1 MSVMFWGIAHVL
13 CKLSKDKSNV
23 WSSEDHC
30 KHKTTNG
37 LLVLCDIDSF
47 IIICRRAQVFIVS
60 SRDLLA
66 LVCALSETKSF
77 EDCADVL
84 LLIKV
89 NCTVLPV
96 TVDSYTEDFMY
107 LPQILGI
114 ESTRQLLV
122 EPVNVILS
130 LGSSNDIININQQLK
145 SSFSMCKHAWV
156 CQTLLETPFE
166 KLSLD

>member
-1 MSVMFWGIAHVL
+1 
-13 CKLSKDKSNV
+13 
-23 WSSEDHC
+23 
-30 KHKTTNG
+30 
-37 LLVLCDIDSF
+37 LLVLCDIDLF

-66 LVCALSETKSF
+66 LMCALSETKSF

-96 TVDSYTEDFMY
+96 MVDSYTKDFMN

-114 ESTRQLLV
+114 ESTGQLLV

-130 LGSSNDIININQQLK
+130 LGSSNNIININQQLK

>member
-1 MSVMFWGIAHVL
+1 M
-13 CKLSKDKSNV
+13 
-23 WSSEDHC
+23 
-30 KHKTTNG
+30 
-37 LLVLCDIDSF
+37 
-47 IIICRRAQVFIVS
+47 
-60 SRDLLA
+60 
-66 LVCALSETKSF
+66 CALSETKSF

-96 TVDSYTEDFMY
+96 MVDSYTKDFMY

>member
-1 MSVMFWGIAHVL
+1 
-13 CKLSKDKSNV
+13 
-23 WSSEDHC
+23 
-30 KHKTTNG
+30 
-37 LLVLCDIDSF
+37 LLVLCDIDLF

-66 LVCALSETKSF
+66 LMCALSETKSF

-156 CQTLLETPFE
+156 CQTLLKTPFE